1 MINFYDVLG
10 ENFRKKSFVLL
21 VENILYKCQDIESKF
36 EWKEKEVDNMSN
48 ENYELMMFKKKL
60 VYEM

>member
-21 VENILYKCQDIESKF
+21 VENILYKFQDIESKF
-36 EWKEKEVDNMSN
+36 ERKEKEVDNMSN
-48 ENYELMMFKKKL
+48 ENYELTMFKKKL

>member
-48 ENYELMMFKKKL
+48 ENYELTMFKKKL

>member
-10 ENFRKKSFVLL
+10 ENFRKKSFALL

-36 EWKEKEVDNMSN
+36 ERKEKEVDNMSN
-48 ENYELMMFKKKL
+48 ENYELTMFKKKL

>member
-36 EWKEKEVDNMSN
+36 ERKEKEVDNMSN
-48 ENYELMMFKKKL
+48 ENYELTMFKKKL
-60 VYEM
+60 FYEM